1 MDIHDKLQTF
11 DFVVIVTYI
20 VMLVTIGMWVS
31 FRRRGADDLFLGGRS
46 QGWKVVGLSIFGT
59 NVNPSFLI
67 SSCSVA
73 YMSGFAAANFEWL
86 AWLLMM
92 LLAML
97 FVPYYMKTRV
107 STMPE
112 FIDRRFGRGP
122 HRFLSYYA
130 LFTTIVSWLG
140 LVLYTGGLLFSQIMG
155 WPLWLS
161 LTVLM
166 AIATSF
172 TIIGGL
178 SAVMITDAFQTVLMI
193 AGAAALTAIGLYE
206 VGGIGGLVEK
216 VPDSYWTLLRSGPEA
231 DYPWHAMLLGY
242 PVAGIWFWCAD
253 QTIVQRVLGARDLR
267 NGQLGTVFAAFLKIL
282 PPFLFLLPGILCFVL
297 HPGLDNPDEAF
308 ATMIVHHL
316 PVGMVGLM
324 VAVLIAALIS
334 TIDSGLNS
342 FSTVF
347 TLDIYKRSVR
357 PAASPKE
364 VKLVGRLATLLA
376 AVLAVGVA
384 ITMANFDRGLFDMIQ
399 SVIGFIAP
407 PVSAVFLIGVLWRR
421 ATSVAALATLI
432 VGSIVSITVGF
443 CHLNGF
449 AGAEL
454 SQWIGAHVNTEAGA
468 RLDGWIGDLVW
479 DHFLMVSFYL
489 FAGICLFMIV
499 VSLFSRNAPKEERLP
514 SLKETYA
521 VQKSSSTLLWKLWGV
536 LAVCMV
542 AIYWI
547 FD

>member
-1 MDIHDKLQTF
+1 VEIRDKLESL
-11 DFVVIVTYI
+11 DFAVIIAYI
-20 VMLVTIGMWVS
+20 VILITIGMWVS
-31 FRRRGADDLFLGGRS
+31 FRRRGAEDLFLGGRS
-46 QGWKVVGLSIFGT
+46 QGWGVVGLSIFGT

-73 YMSGFAAANFEWL
+73 YVSGFAAANFEWL
-86 AWLLMM
+86 AWWLMM

-97 FVPYYMKTRV
+97 FVPFYLKTRV

-112 FIDRRFGRGP
+112 FIRRRFGRGA
-122 HRFLSYYA
+122 HTFLSYYA

-161 LTVLM
+161 LVVLM
-166 AIATSF
+166 EIATSF

-178 SAVMITDAFQTVLMI
+178 AAVMITDAFQTILMI
-193 AGAAALTAIGLYE
+193 VGATALTAIGLYE
-206 VGGIGGLVEK
+206 VGGVSGLIAQ
-216 VPDSYWTLLRSGPEA
+216 VPESYWILLRSGPEA

-242 PVAGIWFWCAD
+242 GVAGIWFWCAD
-253 QTIVQRVLGARDLR
+253 QTIVQRVLGAKDLR
-267 NGQLGTVFAAFLKIL
+267 HGQLGIVLAAFLKIL

-297 HPGLDNPDEAF
+297 HPGLDDPDKAF

-316 PVGMVGLM
+316 PTGMVGLM

-347 TLDIYKRSVR
+347 TLDIYKRSIR
-357 PAASPKE
+357 PGASPSE
-364 VKLVGRLATLLA
+364 VKLVGRIATLLA
-376 AVLAVGVA
+376 AALAVGVA
-384 ITMANFDRGLFDMIQ
+384 LTMAKFDRSLFDMIQ

-421 ATSVAALATLI
+421 ATSTAALLTLI

-449 AGAEL
+449 AGAAFSE
-454 SQWIGAHVNTEAGA
+454 WIGAQVSTATGDLLYA
-468 RLDGWIGDLVW
+468 WIGGMVW
-479 DHFLMVSFYL
+479 DHFLLVSFYL
-489 FAGICLFMIV
+489 FAAICLFMVV
-499 VSLFSRNAPKEERLP
+499 VSLLTRNSPDEEQLP
-514 SLKETYA
+514 SMNEAYA
-521 VQKSSSTLLWKLWGV
+521 SQKTSSKLIWGLWGV
-536 LAVCMV
+536 LALCMAV
-542 AIYWI
+542 IYLV

>member
-1 MDIHDKLQTF
+1 MDIHDKLQTL
-11 DFVVIVTYI
+11 DFVVIVAY
-20 VMLVTIGMWVS
+20 VVTLIAIGMWVS

-46 QGWKVVGLSIFGT
+46 QRWRVVGLSIFGT

-73 YMSGFAAANFEWL
+73 YASGFAAANFEWL
-86 AWLLMM
+86 AWWLMM

-97 FVPYYMKTRV
+97 FVPYYLQTRV

-112 FIDRRFGRGP
+112 FILRRFGRGA
-122 HRFLSYYA
+122 HTFLSYYA

-161 LTVLM
+161 LIVLM
-166 AIATSF
+166 AIGTSF

-178 SAVMITDAFQTVLMI
+178 AAVMITDAFQTVLMI
-193 AGAAALTAIGLYE
+193 AGAAALTAIGLYK
-206 VGGIGGLVEK
+206 VGGVTGLVAQ
-216 VPDSYWTLLRSGPEA
+216 VPESYWILLRSGPKAE
-231 DYPWHAMLLGY
+231 YPWHAMLLGY
-242 PVAGIWFWCAD
+242 GVAGIWFWCSD
-253 QTIVQRVLGARDLR
+253 QTIVQRVLGAKDLR
-267 NGQLGTVFAAFLKIL
+267 HAQLGTVFAVFLKIL

-297 HPGLDNPDEAF
+297 HPELDDPDKAF

-316 PVGMVGLM
+316 PTGMVGLI

-347 TLDIYKRSVR
+347 TLDIYKRSLR
-357 PAASPKE
+357 PGASPRE
-364 VKLVGRLATLLA
+364 VKFVGRMGTLLA
-376 AVLAVGVA
+376 ATLAVGVA
-384 ITMANFDRGLFDMIQ
+384 LTMANFDRGLFDMIQ

-421 ATSVAALATLI
+421 ATSRAALLTLI
-432 VGSIVSITVGF
+432 VGSVVSIAVGF
-443 CHLNGF
+443 CHLNEF
-449 AGAEL
+449 AGAEF
-454 SQWIGAHVNTEAGA
+454 SRWVGAHVSEPAGEY
-468 RLDGWIGDLVW
+468 LNLQIGHLVW

-489 FAGICLFMIV
+489 FAVICSFMV
-499 VSLFSRNAPKEERLP
+499 VASLLTRNAPSEEQLP
-514 SLKETYA
+514 SLRDTYTSQA
-521 VQKSSSTLLWKLWGV
+521 SNPKLIWALWGV
-536 LAVCMV
+536 LAICMG
-542 AIYWI
+542 AIYLI
-547 FD
+547 FN

>member
-1 MDIHDKLQTF
+1 MDIHDKLQTL
-11 DFVVIVTYI
+11 DFIVIVAYVVALI
-20 VMLVTIGMWVS
+20 AIGMWVS
-31 FRRRGADDLFLGGRS
+31 FRRRGAEDLFLGGRS
-46 QGWKVVGLSIFGT
+46 QGWGVVGLSIFGT

-86 AWLLMM
+86 AWWLMM

-97 FVPYYMKTRV
+97 FVPYYLQTRV

-112 FIDRRFGRGP
+112 FIHRRFGRP
-122 HRFLSYYA
+122 AHTFLSYYA

-161 LTVLM
+161 LVVLM

-178 SAVMITDAFQTVLMI
+178 AAVMITDAFQTVLMI
-193 AGAAALTAIGLYE
+193 VGAAVLTLIGLHE
-206 VGGIGGLVEK
+206 VGGIGALVQK
-216 VPDSYWTLLRSGPEA
+216 VPDNYWILLRSGPEA
-231 DYPWHAMLLGY
+231 EYPWHAMLLGY
-242 PVAGIWFWCAD
+242 GVAGIWFWCSD
-253 QTIVQRVLGARDLR
+253 QTIVQRVLGAKDLR
-267 NGQLGTVFAAFLKIL
+267 NAQLGTVFAAFLKIL

-297 HPGLDNPDEAF
+297 HPDLDDPDKAF
-308 ATMIVHHL
+308 ATMIVYHL
-316 PVGMVGLM
+316 PTGMVGLI

-347 TLDIYKRSVR
+347 TLDIYKRSIR
-357 PAASPKE
+357 QKASASE
-364 VKLVGRLATLLA
+364 VKLVGRIATLMA

-384 ITMANFDRGLFDMIQ
+384 LTMANFDRGLFDMIQ

-421 ATSVAALATLI
+421 ATSKAAILTLI
-432 VGSIVSITVGF
+432 VGSIVSISVGF

-454 SQWIGAHVNTEAGA
+454 SELVGRYVSASAGE
-468 RLDGWIGDLVW
+468 RLNGWIGHLVW

-489 FAGICLFMIV
+489 FAAICAFMV
-499 VSLFSRNAPKEERLP
+499 AVSLMTRNSPNEEQLP
-514 SLKETYA
+514 SLKKAYA
-521 VQKSSSTLLWKLWGV
+521 SQQGSSRLIWSLWGA
-536 LAVCMV
+536 LALCMAV
-542 AIYWI
+542 IYLV
-547 FD
+547 FN

>member
-1 MDIHDKLQTF
+1 MDIHDRLQTF

-20 VMLVTIGMWVS
+20 VILVSIGMWVS
-31 FRRRGADDLFLGGRS
+31 FRRRGAEDLFLGGRS
-46 QGWKVVGLSIFGT
+46 QGWGVVGLSIFGT

-73 YMSGFAAANFEWL
+73 YVSGFAAANFEWL
-86 AWLLMM
+86 AWWLMM

-97 FVPYYMKTRV
+97 FVPYYLTTRV
-107 STMPE
+107 RTMPE
-112 FIDRRFGRGP
+112 FIRRRFGRGA
-122 HRFLSYYA
+122 HTFLSYYA

-140 LVLYTGGLLFSQIMG
+140 LVLYTGGLLFSQIMD

-161 LTVLM
+161 LVVLM
-166 AIATSF
+166 AISTSF

-178 SAVMITDAFQTVLMI
+178 AAVMITDAFQTVLMI
-193 AGAAALTAIGLYE
+193 AGAATLTVIGLWK
-206 VGGIGGLVEK
+206 VGGVASLVAE
-216 VPDSYWTLLRSGPEA
+216 VPDSHWVLLRSGPDAE
-231 DYPWHAMLLGY
+231 YPWHAMLLGY
-242 PVAGIWFWCAD
+242 GVAGIWFWCAD
-253 QTIVQRVLGARDLR
+253 QTIVQRVLGAKDLR

-282 PPFLFLLPGILCFVL
+282 PPFLFLLPGILCYVL
-297 HPGLDNPDEAF
+297 HPDLDDPDKAF

-316 PVGMVGLM
+316 PTGLVGLM

-347 TLDIYKRSVR
+347 TLDIYSRGIR
-357 PAASPKE
+357 PGASPAE
-364 VKLVGRLATLLA
+364 VKLVGRIATLLA
-376 AVLAVGVA
+376 ALLAVGVA
-384 ITMANFDRGLFDMIQ
+384 LTMANFDRGLFDMIQ

-421 ATSVAALATLI
+421 ATSAAALATLI
-432 VGSIVSITVGF
+432 AGSIVSITVGF

-449 AGAEL
+449 AGNEL
-454 SQWIGAHVNTEAGA
+454 SQWIGANMSEAAGEHLNA
-468 RLDGWIGDLVW
+468 WIGDLVW
-479 DHFLMVSFYL
+479 DHFLLVSFYL
-489 FAGICLFMIV
+489 FAGICLFMVV
-499 VSLFSRNAPKEERLP
+499 VSLATRNSPNEEQLP

-521 VQKSSSTLLWKLWGV
+521 LQEASSSLIWKLWGL
-536 LAVCMV
+536 LAVCMAV
-542 AIYWI
+542 IYWI

>member
-1 MDIHDKLQTF
+1 MGIHDKLQF
-11 DFVVIVTYI
+11 ADFVVIIAYI
-20 VMLVTIGMWVS
+20 VILVTIGMWVS
-31 FRRRGADDLFLGGRS
+31 FRRRGAEDLFLGGRS
-46 QGWKVVGLSIFGT
+46 QRWQVVGLSIFGT

-73 YMSGFAAANFEWL
+73 YVSGFAAANFEWL
-86 AWLLMM
+86 AWSLMM

-112 FIDRRFGRGP
+112 FIQRRFGRGA
-122 HRFLSYYA
+122 HRFLSMYA
-130 LFTTIVSWLG
+130 LFTTVVSWLG
-140 LVLYTGGLLFSQIMG
+140 LVLYTGGLLFSQIMD

-161 LTVLM
+161 LVVLM

-178 SAVMITDAFQTVLMI
+178 AAVMITDAFQTVLMI
-193 AGAAALTAIGLYE
+193 VGAAALTSIGLYE
-206 VGGIGGLVEK
+206 VGGISGLMAR
-216 VPDSYWTLLRSGPEA
+216 VPESYWVLLRSGPNAE
-231 DYPWHAMLLGY
+231 YPWHAMLLGY

-253 QTIVQRVLGARDLR
+253 QTIVQRVLGSKNLQH
-267 NGQLGTVFAAFLKIL
+267 GQQGTVFAAFLKIL

-297 HPGLDNPDEAF
+297 HPGLKNPDEAF
-308 ATMIVHHL
+308 ATMIVNHL
-316 PVGMVGLM
+316 PTGMVGLM

-347 TLDIYKRSVR
+347 TLDIYKQMVR
-357 PAASPKE
+357 PRALPSEIKF
-364 VKLVGRLATLLA
+364 VGRLATLMA
-376 AVLAVGVA
+376 AALAVGVA
-384 ITMANFDRGLFDMIQ
+384 LAMANFDRSLFDMIQ

-421 ATSVAALATLI
+421 ATSVAALSTLI
-432 VGSIVSITVGF
+432 AGSAVSITVGF

-454 SQWIGAHVNTEAGA
+454 SQWIGTNVSPAAGERINA
-468 RLDGWIGDLVW
+468 WIGGLIW
-479 DHFLMVSFYL
+479 DHFLLVSFYL
-489 FAGICLFMIV
+489 FAGICVFMV
-499 VSLFSRNAPKEERLP
+499 ALSLMTRNAPGEERLP
-514 SLKETYA
+514 TLKETYA
-521 VQKSSSTLLWKLWGV
+521 SQNSNSSFIWKLWGL
-536 LAVCMV
+536 LAICMAV
-542 AIYWI
+542 IYWA